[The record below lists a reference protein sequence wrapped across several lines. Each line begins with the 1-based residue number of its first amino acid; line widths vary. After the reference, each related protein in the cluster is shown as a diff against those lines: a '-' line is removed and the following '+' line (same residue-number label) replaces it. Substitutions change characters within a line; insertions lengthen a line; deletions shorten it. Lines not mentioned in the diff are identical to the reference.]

1 MEKVKF
7 LRIAMAQ
14 INTCVGDFRGN
25 TRKIIS
31 SIDQARARG
40 CDIIT
45 FPELA
50 ICGYPAEDL
59 LFKDS
64 FIQENLRRLD
74 EIRKKTTQLVAI
86 VGFVDKYKN
95 QLFNSAAILSEKKII
110 DIYHK
115 IHLPNYGVFDEK
127 RYFTGGKGF
136 SLYELSGIRFGVNIC
151 EDIWIEDGVI
161 TAQAKAGASLILTI
175 NASPYH
181 MGKIHLRQRV
191 LKEQAKKNRVFVLY
205 TNLVGGQDELVFDGQ
220 GMLLS
225 DKGRVAASA
234 FAFKEDLRIIDI
246 EKNKLPK
253 KQRARRVRILALA
266 KRKAKPSPYRL
277 ISIAGQKREDF
288 PKPLISVQPPKLE
301 PVEEVFSALVL
312 GTQDYVRKNDFQK
325 VVLGLSG
332 GIDSSLVAAVAAEAL
347 GKENVTGILLPSKFN
362 SQESFD
368 DAAALANNLRI
379 EHRVIPIQEIFEI
392 YLKILQPHFL
402 ALPWNV
408 AEENLQARI
417 RGNILMALSNKFGW
431 LVLTTGNKSEM
442 SVGYAT
448 LYGDMAGGFA
458 VIKDVPKTLV
468 YKLAEFYNRKAMS
481 QVIPRRVFEKAPT
494 AELKENQKDADTLPE
509 YAILDP
515 ILKCYVEQNLSVAR
529 ILKKGFAQEEVL
541 RAVQMVDKSE
551 YKRRQSPPGIKIT
564 PRAFGRDRR
573 MPITNLFMEMIY

>member
-1 MEKVKF
+1 MKTKNI
-7 LRIAMAQ
+7 LRLAMAQ
-14 INTCVGDFRGN
+14 INTCVGDFPGN

-31 SIDQARARG
+31 AIDQARKAS
-40 CDIIT
+40 CDIVT
-45 FPELA
+45 FPELSV
-50 ICGYPAEDL
+50 CGYPPEDL

-74 EIRKKTTQLVAI
+74 EIRRRTTQLVAI
-86 VGFVDKYKN
+86 VGFVDKCKGL
-95 QLFNSAAILSEKKII
+95 LFNSAAIIAGQKII

-127 RYFTGGKGF
+127 RYFVNGRGF
-136 SLYELSGIRFGVNIC
+136 SLYELCGIRFSVNIC
-151 EDIWIEDGVI
+151 EDVWIEDGVI
-161 TAQAKAGASLILTI
+161 AAQAKAGASLVLTI

-191 LKEQAKKNRVFVLY
+191 LKEQARKNKVFVLY

-220 GMLLS
+220 GMLFS
-225 DKGRVAASA
+225 DKGRVLAGA

-253 KQRARRVRILALA
+253 KQKAKRVRLMALA
-266 KRKAKPSPYRL
+266 KRKAKPSPCRL
-277 ISIAGQKREDF
+277 ISIDGQKREGF
-288 PKPLISVQPPKLE
+288 PKPLISVQPPKLA
-301 PVEEVFSALVL
+301 PAQEVFLALAL
-312 GTQDYVRKNDFQK
+312 GTHDYVRKNGFQK

-332 GIDSSLVAAVAAEAL
+332 GIDSSLVAVIAAEAL
-347 GKENVTGILLPSKFN
+347 GKENVTGVLLPSKFN
-362 SQESFD
+362 SRESFD
-368 DAAALANNLRI
+368 DALALANNLRI
-379 EHRVIPIQEIFEI
+379 EHRVIPIQEIFQA
-392 YLKILQPHFL
+392 YLKILEPHFL

-448 LYGDMAGGFA
+448 LYGDTAGGFA

-468 YKLAEFYNRKAMS
+468 YKLAEFYNQKSARE
-481 QVIPRRVFEKAPT
+481 VIPRRVFEKAPT

-515 ILKCYVEQNLSVAR
+515 ILKYYVEQDLSVSE
-529 ILKKGFAQEEVL
+529 IIKKDFNREEVL
-541 RAVQMVDKSE
+541 RAVLMVDKSE

-573 MPITNLFMEMIY
+573 MPITNRFKEVI